1 MEVKINKEI
10 RDYTESVYF
19 GLSLRQFIFSIL
31 ACGMA
36 VVLYFV
42 FRPYFGIETLSWLCI
57 LGAAPF
63 AAIGFIKYNG
73 MNAEEFLLAYI
84 RSEFLTPKEL
94 VFNPTN
100 YYYELLK
107 GRIGD
112 EKKDEKEIYSNRI
125 KKNLYHQKECKIV
138 FQLKLYIKMEYLRQV
153 KISLV
158 NVLDLLILTMQS
170 HLGQIRKQCF

>member
-36 VVLYFV
+36 IILYFV

-100 YYYELLK
+100 YYYEILK

-112 EKKDEKEIYSNRI
+112 EKKDENN
-125 KKNLYHQKECKIV
+125 KKSIQ
-138 FQLKLYIKMEYLRQV
+138 
-153 KISLV
+153 
-158 NVLDLLILTMQS
+158 T
-170 HLGQIRKQCF
+170 G

>member
-57 LGAAPF
+57 LGAVPF

-112 EKKDEKEIYSNRI
+112 EKKDENN
-125 KKNLYHQKECKIV
+125 KKSIQ
-138 FQLKLYIKMEYLRQV
+138 
-153 KISLV
+153 
-158 NVLDLLILTMQS
+158 T
-170 HLGQIRKQCF
+170 G

>member
-31 ACGMA
+31 ACGIA

-112 EKKDEKEIYSNRI
+112 EKKDENN
-125 KKNLYHQKECKIV
+125 KKSIQ
-138 FQLKLYIKMEYLRQV
+138 
-153 KISLV
+153 
-158 NVLDLLILTMQS
+158 T
-170 HLGQIRKQCF
+170 G

>member
-42 FRPYFGIETLSWLCI
+42 FRPYLGIETLSWLCI

-100 YYYELLK
+100 YYYEILK

-112 EKKDEKEIYSNRI
+112 EKKDENN
-125 KKNLYHQKECKIV
+125 KKSIQ
-138 FQLKLYIKMEYLRQV
+138 
-153 KISLV
+153 
-158 NVLDLLILTMQS
+158 T
-170 HLGQIRKQCF
+170 G

>member
-10 RDYTESVYF
+10 RYYTESVYF

-100 YYYELLK
+100 YYYEILK

-112 EKKDEKEIYSNRI
+112 EKKDENN
-125 KKNLYHQKECKIV
+125 KKSIQ
-138 FQLKLYIKMEYLRQV
+138 
-153 KISLV
+153 
-158 NVLDLLILTMQS
+158 T
-170 HLGQIRKQCF
+170 G

>member
-19 GLSLRQFIFSIL
+19 GLSLRQFVFSIL

-73 MNAEEFLLAYI
+73 MNAEEFVLAYI

-94 VFNPTN
+94 TFKPEN

-112 EKKDEKEIYSNRI
+112 DKKDENN
-125 KKNLYHQKECKIV
+125 KKSVQTRQRKI
-138 FQLKLYIKMEYLRQV
+138 R
-153 KISLV
+153 
-158 NVLDLLILTMQS
+158 NT
-170 HLGQIRKQCF
+170 

>member
-42 FRPYFGIETLSWLCI
+42 FRPYFGIETLSWFCI

-100 YYYELLK
+100 YYYEILK

-112 EKKDEKEIYSNRI
+112 EKKDENN
-125 KKNLYHQKECKIV
+125 KKSIQ
-138 FQLKLYIKMEYLRQV
+138 
-153 KISLV
+153 
-158 NVLDLLILTMQS
+158 T
-170 HLGQIRKQCF
+170 G

>member
-10 RDYTESVYF
+10 RNYTESVYF

-36 VVLYFV
+36 VVLYFI

-63 AAIGFIKYNG
+63 AAIGFVSYNG
-73 MNAEEFLLAYI
+73 MNAEEFILAYI
-84 RSEFLTPKEL
+84 RSEWLTPKEL
-94 VFNPTN
+94 TFKPEN
-100 YYYELLK
+100 YYYELFK

-112 EKKDEKEIYSNRI
+112 DKKDEND
-125 KKNLYHQKECKIV
+125 KKSVQT
-138 FQLKLYIKMEYLRQV
+138 RQ
-153 KISLV
+153 
-158 NVLDLLILTMQS
+158 
-170 HLGQIRKQCF
+170 RKV

>member
-19 GLSLRQFIFSIL
+19 GLSLRQFIFSIF

-100 YYYELLK
+100 YYYEILK

-112 EKKDEKEIYSNRI
+112 EKKDENN
-125 KKNLYHQKECKIV
+125 KKSIQ
-138 FQLKLYIKMEYLRQV
+138 
-153 KISLV
+153 
-158 NVLDLLILTMQS
+158 T
-170 HLGQIRKQCF
+170 G

>member
-63 AAIGFIKYNG
+63 AARGFIKYNG

-100 YYYELLK
+100 YYYEILK

-112 EKKDEKEIYSNRI
+112 EKKDENN
-125 KKNLYHQKECKIV
+125 KKSIQ
-138 FQLKLYIKMEYLRQV
+138 
-153 KISLV
+153 
-158 NVLDLLILTMQS
+158 T
-170 HLGQIRKQCF
+170 G

>member
-36 VVLYFV
+36 VILYFV

-57 LGAAPF
+57 LGAVPF
-63 AAIGFIKYNG
+63 ATIGFIKYNG
-73 MNAEEFLLAYI
+73 MNAEEFLLAYV

-94 VFNPTN
+94 VFEPTN
-100 YYYELLK
+100 YYYEMLK

-112 EKKDEKEIYSNRI
+112 DKKDENN
-125 KKNLYHQKECKIV
+125 KKSIQ
-138 FQLKLYIKMEYLRQV
+138 
-153 KISLV
+153 
-158 NVLDLLILTMQS
+158 T
-170 HLGQIRKQCF
+170 G

>member
-19 GLSLRQFIFSIL
+19 GLSIRQFIFSIL

-36 VVLYFV
+36 VVLYFI

-73 MNAEEFLLAYI
+73 MNAEEFVLAYI
-84 RSEFLTPKEL
+84 RSEWLTPKEL
-94 VFNPTN
+94 VFKPEN

-112 EKKDEKEIYSNRI
+112 DKKDENN
-125 KKNLYHQKECKIV
+125 KKSVQ
-138 FQLKLYIKMEYLRQV
+138 
-153 KISLV
+153 
-158 NVLDLLILTMQS
+158 T
-170 HLGQIRKQCF
+170 G

>member
-36 VVLYFV
+36 VILYFV

-57 LGAAPF
+57 LGAVPF
-63 AAIGFIKYNG
+63 ATIGFIKYNG

-94 VFNPTN
+94 VFSPTN

-112 EKKDEKEIYSNRI
+112 EKKDENN
-125 KKNLYHQKECKIV
+125 KKSIQ
-138 FQLKLYIKMEYLRQV
+138 
-153 KISLV
+153 
-158 NVLDLLILTMQS
+158 T
-170 HLGQIRKQCF
+170 G

>member
-36 VVLYFV
+36 VVLYFI

-73 MNAEEFLLAYI
+73 MNAEEFVLAYI
-84 RSEFLTPKEL
+84 RSEWLTPKKL
-94 VFNPTN
+94 VFKPEN

-112 EKKDEKEIYSNRI
+112 DKKDENN
-125 KKNLYHQKECKIV
+125 KKSVQ
-138 FQLKLYIKMEYLRQV
+138 
-153 KISLV
+153 
-158 NVLDLLILTMQS
+158 T
-170 HLGQIRKQCF
+170 G

>member
-100 YYYELLK
+100 YYYEILK

-112 EKKDEKEIYSNRI
+112 DKKDENN
-125 KKNLYHQKECKIV
+125 KKSIQ
-138 FQLKLYIKMEYLRQV
+138 
-153 KISLV
+153 
-158 NVLDLLILTMQS
+158 T
-170 HLGQIRKQCF
+170 G

>member
-84 RSEFLTPKEL
+84 KSEFLTPKEL

-100 YYYELLK
+100 YYYEILK

-112 EKKDEKEIYSNRI
+112 EKKDENN
-125 KKNLYHQKECKIV
+125 KKSIQ
-138 FQLKLYIKMEYLRQV
+138 
-153 KISLV
+153 
-158 NVLDLLILTMQS
+158 T
-170 HLGQIRKQCF
+170 G

>member
-36 VVLYFV
+36 VLLYFL

-73 MNAEEFLLAYI
+73 MNAEEFIKAYI
-84 RSEFLTPKEL
+84 ESEILTKKEL
-94 VFNPTN
+94 TVIPNN

-107 GRIGD
+107 DKIEGD
-112 EKKDEKEIYSNRI
+112 EINENDKKSI
-125 KKNLYHQKECKIV
+125 QK
-138 FQLKLYIKMEYLRQV
+138 
-153 KISLV
+153 
-158 NVLDLLILTMQS
+158 
-170 HLGQIRKQCF
+170 

>member
-36 VVLYFV
+36 IILYFV

-94 VFNPTN
+94 VSSPTN

-112 EKKDEKEIYSNRI
+112 EKKDENN
-125 KKNLYHQKECKIV
+125 KKSIQ
-138 FQLKLYIKMEYLRQV
+138 
-153 KISLV
+153 
-158 NVLDLLILTMQS
+158 T
-170 HLGQIRKQCF
+170 G

>member
-36 VVLYFV
+36 VVLYFI

-73 MNAEEFLLAYI
+73 MNAEEFVLAYI
-84 RSEFLTPKEL
+84 RSEWLTPREL
-94 VFNPTN
+94 TFKPEN

-112 EKKDEKEIYSNRI
+112 DKKDEND
-125 KKNLYHQKECKIV
+125 KNSVQ
-138 FQLKLYIKMEYLRQV
+138 
-153 KISLV
+153 
-158 NVLDLLILTMQS
+158 T
-170 HLGQIRKQCF
+170 G

>member
-36 VVLYFV
+36 VVLYFI

-73 MNAEEFLLAYI
+73 MNAEEFVLAYI
-84 RSEFLTPKEL
+84 RSEWLTPKEL
-94 VFNPTN
+94 VFKPEN

-112 EKKDEKEIYSNRI
+112 DKKDENN
-125 KKNLYHQKECKIV
+125 KKSVQT
-138 FQLKLYIKMEYLRQV
+138 R
-153 KISLV
+153 
-158 NVLDLLILTMQS
+158 
-170 HLGQIRKQCF
+170 